1 MTDTPSPTTDA
12 PRRATHPH
20 RPGRITRR
28 FGRFIG
34 ALLIA
39 AGLVLFADIAWQLWG
54 TGIATATQQHRL
66 GHQFQADT
74 RQVTPTH
81 PAAAAR
87 TTTPPTA
94 AVDATRPAATA
105 AAADTLPAPPSTQP
119 TPAPGSLVGH
129 LVIPKIG
136 VNNYV
141 VEGVGPRNSPKAP
154 ATTPGQHL

>member
-94 AVDATRPAATA
+94 AVDTATA
-105 AAADTLPAPPSTQP
+105 PRRNSRRGRHSPRTAVHPADSRPRQP
-119 TPAPGSLVGH
+119 RRAPGH
-129 LVIPKIG
+129 PQD
-136 VNNYV
+136 
-141 VEGVGPRNSPKAP
+141 R
-154 ATTPGQHL
+154 GQ